1 MKQVKAKKAKMMMD
15 KDTIKDLDQ
24 KIGAIQVTL
33 REKEKEVE
41 VKRKEVKAK
50 VEKLRRMDMKVN
62 KLFTK

>member
-1 MKQVKAKKAKMMMD
+1 MKEVKAKKAKMMMD

-24 KIGAIQVTL
+24 EIEAIQVTL